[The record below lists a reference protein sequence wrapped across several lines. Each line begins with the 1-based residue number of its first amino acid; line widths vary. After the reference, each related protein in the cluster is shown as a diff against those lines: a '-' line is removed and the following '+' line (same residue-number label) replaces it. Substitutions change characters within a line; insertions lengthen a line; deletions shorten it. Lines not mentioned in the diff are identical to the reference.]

1 MKRLLSFFLLLLLGA
16 GCKKTEHQYTVV
28 CDFPLLFRGQAWLVV
43 TNDAATILQIFD
55 LPQGATQFIG
65 KFNLEADHAPDTY
78 NLHLVFKSDTYP
90 DSKVASYYGVQNGA
104 AVSFWPFTLYA
115 VLPRVTLRRLFIR
128 GIEAVDSVII
138 PGNYITDVNIMYDTA
153 TQTAQIAVYLL
164 DQADW
169 LVRIRT
175 SQSAPFRTLY
185 LPQVGLNGDST
196 TVEWTDFLP
205 DEHFVMLELPDSG
218 PADYVEVSAVEP
230 DFKRFATLFLGM
242 ADAYQ
247 PALTPGQVAIPI
259 PIGLHPQ
266 SHFRVRMHQGDFT
279 AEKMFRPGEA
289 LRMDSPDLSIRSA
302 LFSPLH
308 TLRILTGGHP
318 DLVEVN
324 ILAPASNQLLP
335 TFQWNIQGPPE
346 AFVQMAL
353 PDLTSLLPDLPASG
367 LYDHSWQVT
376 AYQYDQLDYAQLRA
390 GFPYKGNDGRVFP
403 IARYGLEKMT
413 RRY

>member
-1 MKRLLSFFLLLLLGA
+1 MQPNAIFQLYPFPPGFMKRLLSFFLLLLLGA

-115 VLPRVTLRRLFIR
+115 VLPRVTLRRVFIR
-128 GIEAVDSVII
+128 GIEAV
-138 PGNYITDVNIMYDTA
+138 
-153 TQTAQIAVYLL
+153 
-164 DQADW
+164 
-169 LVRIRT
+169 
-175 SQSAPFRTLY
+175 
-185 LPQVGLNGDST
+185 
-196 TVEWTDFLP
+196 
-205 DEHFVMLELPDSG
+205 
-218 PADYVEVSAVEP
+218 
-230 DFKRFATLFLGM
+230 
-242 ADAYQ
+242 
-247 PALTPGQVAIPI
+247 
-259 PIGLHPQ
+259 
-266 SHFRVRMHQGDFT
+266 
-279 AEKMFRPGEA
+279 
-289 LRMDSPDLSIRSA
+289 DSPDLSIRSA

-353 PDLTSLLPDLPASG
+353 PDLSSFLPAWFS
-367 LYDHSWQVT
+367 LSAVRPSIRVD
-376 AYQYDQLDYAQLRA
+376 AYQYDHLNYSQLRE
-390 GFPYKGNDGRVFP
+390 GFPYKANAERLFP
-403 IARYGLEKMT
+403 KARYGLK
-413 RRY
+413 RIFKYF